1 MFSRACSQA
10 TRMTS
15 RVIRNNGMKNVIK
28 RHNHDHAGT
37 PPPPYVQRRAPTKS
51 LSEHAELIWEDGVA
65 PETAI
70 DFDAQNV
77 STGHAFLWWA
87 SGMGLFFLLWEGVK
101 HYDPPHLARCV
112 PRQNPKEM

>member
-1 MFSRACSQA
+1 M
-10 TRMTS
+10 
-15 RVIRNNGMKNVIK
+15 
-28 RHNHDHAGT
+28 
-37 PPPPYVQRRAPTKS
+37 
-51 LSEHAELIWEDGVA
+51 A

-70 DFDAQNV
+70 DFDARNV

-112 PRQNPKEM
+112 WIPGSGDRVGSSPKSKGNVIIFGSQHKVM

>member
-1 MFSRACSQA
+1 MLFRSPVLTFCAS
-10 TRMTS
+10 
-15 RVIRNNGMKNVIK
+15 
-28 RHNHDHAGT
+28 
-37 PPPPYVQRRAPTKS
+37 KS
-51 LSEHAELIWEDGVA
+51 IAVFGVA

-112 PRQNPKEM
+112 WIPGSGDRVGSSTES